1 MGELARTNQT
11 PGTAIRAQRAPQ
23 PITYNEQQLE
33 NAMQA
38 LGGGLQKP
46 DVVFALTWAKQQG
59 LDLWSEEGYV
69 WRDSKGLHLQV
80 AVKGYIKMMLRH
92 PAYISHSGPHFL
104 DPDTKKWH
112 KDDEY
117 LSDKPPHMAR
127 FVIMSA
133 NNAEPITG
141 VARWSEYG
149 AAKAKK
155 SADSAWATF
164 PTRML
169 GGKAIGNAVKMAF
182 EMLED
187 AQTISLVS
195 EVAPVEGEVTII
207 DEATGEIVEVE
218 GVPSTEKSPEEQ
230 LGLDS
235 DKNPN
240 REPPKEEPPK
250 DLFGEQDTTHKKRFD
265 NFKATAERKNKPTE
279 VMAYAQEVKHLV
291 NDMPD
296 EMKAE
301 MNLVFEARLK
311 DLQQG

>member
-23 PITYNEQQLE
+23 PITYDEQHLE

-69 WRDSKGLHLQV
+69 WRDSKGLHLQIS
-80 AVKGYIKMMLRH
+80 VKGYIKMMLRH

-104 DPDTKKWH
+104 DPDTKEWH

-117 LSDKPPHMAR
+117 FSDKPPQMAR
-127 FVIMSA
+127 FIVMSA
-133 NNAEPITG
+133 NNAEPIIG

-149 AAKAKK
+149 ATKAKEPK
-155 SADSAWATF
+155 SAWAMF

-169 GGKAIGNAVKMAF
+169 GGKSLGNAVKMAF
-182 EMLED
+182 EMLDD
-187 AQTISLVS
+187 AQTIRLVS
-195 EVAPVEGEVTII
+195 EVAPVEGEVTMI

-218 GVPSTEKSPEEQ
+218 GVPSTEKSP
-230 LGLDS
+230 GG
-235 DKNPN
+235 
-240 REPPKEEPPK
+240 R
-250 DLFGEQDTTHKKRFD
+250 
-265 NFKATAERKNKPTE
+265 
-279 VMAYAQEVKHLV
+279 
-291 NDMPD
+291 
-296 EMKAE
+296 
-301 MNLVFEARLK
+301 ARLEFGYEPEPRAA
-311 DLQQG
+311 QRGAAQGPVRRGRHNAQKAF

>member
-1 MGELARTNQT
+1 
-11 PGTAIRAQRAPQ
+11 
-23 PITYNEQQLE
+23 
-33 NAMQA
+33 
-38 LGGGLQKP
+38 
-46 DVVFALTWAKQQG
+46 
-59 LDLWSEEGYV
+59 
-69 WRDSKGLHLQV
+69 
-80 AVKGYIKMMLRH
+80 MMLRH

-104 DPDTKKWH
+104 DPDTKEWH

-155 SADSAWATF
+155 SADSAWAMF

-169 GGKAIGNAVKMAF
+169 GGKSLGNAVKMAF

-195 EVAPVEGEVTII
+195 EVAPVEGEVTMI
-207 DEATGEIVEVE
+207 DEAPQIEMTDRDRNESRSEE
-218 GVPSTEKSPEEQ
+218 AKYRAAANMPEAKSPEDE
-230 LGLDS
+230 LGLNS

-250 DLFGEQDTTHKKRFD
+250 DLFGEAGH
-265 NFKATAERKNKPTE
+265 N
-279 VMAYAQEVKHLV
+279 AQQ
-291 NDMPD
+291 
-296 EMKAE
+296 A
-301 MNLVFEARLK
+301 FR
-311 DLQQG
+311 